1 MGVVRGPKGILL
13 SVIAIAGLLFSGC
26 EEPPALKV
34 GVGETVIT
42 PDPALSQPMR
52 GYDRGGATA
61 EGTHDDLHARA
72 LVVEAEDGTTIAMM
86 TLALVNLEE
95 EKMDHIRRG
104 VEERTGIPVENIII
118 STTHTHSGPVVGDTD
133 SEYGRFFIEQSIE
146 SAVQAWENR
155 VPGRIGSGSAEVL
168 FLAMNDRR
176 MGHGGITPD
185 PEAAVIKVEDAS
197 GNLMGVFFNYG
208 AHPSTLS
215 LHNRLWSEDWPYF
228 TIRDLKSELGDDL
241 VVGYFQS
248 ASGDAK
254 VGYEAELS
262 AIGAFMYGIRSYEF
276 AEKKSR
282 LLTNA
287 LLNLLPEIETSGS
300 LEVQAV
306 HDRFNFPLRDSYP
319 WTHEEALEWQREA
332 QARVDELEDRVA
344 ATPTTMEE
352 HLEWQRRARE
362 MVADGEFDTSRLV
375 GPRLLDR
382 ARVDLWL
389 ATQAVGRAR
398 TIEAGEVGIAFGSG
412 EVVRVEAGSEEGTRE
427 RADMQVISMPMQ
439 AFRLGE
445 TVFVTFPNE
454 VFSEIGMEVKRFSPF
469 EETYIIGVAGG
480 YRGYIPTA
488 AEFIERG
495 YAANGSPFSPAAEQV
510 IIDASMNLIDRVS
523 K

>member
-1 MGVVRGPKGILL
+1 MGIARGPKGVLL
-13 SVIAIAGLLFSGC
+13 SVIATVVLLLTGC
-26 EEPPALKV
+26 QEPPALKV
-34 GVGETVIT
+34 GVGQTVIT
-42 PDPALSQPMR
+42 PDPSLSQPMR

-61 EGTHDDLHARA
+61 EGTHDDLHART
-72 LVVEAEDGTTIAMM
+72 LVVEAENGTSIAMM

-95 EKMDHIRRG
+95 EKMDQIRRG
-104 VEERTGIPVENIII
+104 VEERTGIPFENIAI

-146 SAVQAWENR
+146 SAVQAWEDR
-155 VPGRIGSGSAEVL
+155 VPGRIGTGSAEVL

-197 GNLMGVFFNYG
+197 GNLMGLFFNYG

-228 TIRDLKSELGDDL
+228 TIRDLKNELGEDL
-241 VVGYFQS
+241 VVGYFQA
-248 ASGDAK
+248 ASGDTK

-282 LLTNA
+282 LLTDA
-287 LLNLLPEIETSGS
+287 ILDLLPEIETSGD
-300 LEVQAV
+300 LQVCAV
-306 HDRFNFPLRDSYP
+306 YDRFDFPLRDSYP
-319 WTHEEALEWQREA
+319 WTYEEALEWQREA
-332 QARVDELEDRVA
+332 QARVEELEERVA

-352 HLEWQRRARE
+352 HLAWQRKARE
-362 MVADGEFDTSRLV
+362 MVANGEFDTSRLV
-375 GPRLLDR
+375 GPRILDQ
-382 ARVDLWL
+382 AKVDLWL

-412 EVVRVEAGSEEGTRE
+412 EVVRVEAGTEEGTRE

-445 TVFVTFPNE
+445 AVFVTFPNE
-454 VFSEIGMEVKRFSPF
+454 VFSEIGLEVKRSSPF
-469 EETYIIGVAGG
+469 DKTFIFGVAGG

-510 IIDASMNLIDRVS
+510 IIDASLELIDRIS
-523 K
+523 E